1 MGSWVIYMLLAWLVI
16 FAMMGWSINRLLKA
30 EKAQKTQGS

>member
-1 MGSWVIYMLLAWLVI
+1 MGSWAVYMLIAWLVI

-30 EKAQKTQGS
+30 EKGQVS